1 MKQKNVAEDVSTPFD
16 ETIDQSARDQLALNR
31 GAAKKKNGFT
41 LIEIGIAILIIAIL
55 TTAFLVGTQSSLQNA
70 NTAALKNHIMR
81 LVSVAHSYGGVNAGN
96 PNGVYARLPTG
107 PGQVNVAGSPPSNPY
122 VPTPW
127 PSPNSFN
134 GFGYF
139 IYGPNNSS
147 FGIVE
152 NGTFSAAIASTI
164 CSSLI
169 SHTYNNNNGNGCSTA
184 TGGSITLY
192 FQ

>member
-1 MKQKNVAEDVSTPFD
+1 MEHKKVVEVSMSPCDAEK
-16 ETIDQSARDQLALNR
+16 II
-31 GAAKKKNGFT
+31 GAPSRENGKKKNGFT
-41 LIEIGIAILIIAIL
+41 LIEIGIAILIISIL
-55 TTAFLVGTQSSLQNA
+55 TAVFLVGTQSSLQNA

-96 PNGVYARLPTG
+96 PLGVYNGLQTG
-107 PGQVNVAGSPPSNPY
+107 SSQVNVAGEPPSNPY
-122 VPTPW
+122 LPTPW

-139 IYGPNNSS
+139 IPGPNNSS

-152 NGTFSAAIASTI
+152 TGTFSAAIASTI
-164 CSSLI
+164 CASLM
-169 SHTYNNNNGNGCSTA
+169 SHTYTNGGYAGCAPSAGT
-184 TGGSITLY
+184 ITLY

>member
-96 PNGVYARLPTG
+96 PNGVYAGLPTG
-107 PGQVNVAGSPPSNPY
+107 SGQVNVAGSPPSNPY

-139 IYGPNNSS
+139 MV
-147 FGIVE
+147 GINGNYSYFEVVE
-152 NGTFSAAIASTI
+152 TGTFSAAIASTI
-164 CSSLI
+164 CASLM
-169 SHTYNNNNGNGCSTA
+169 SHTYGGSAGCQPGNGN
-184 TGGSITLY
+184 ITLT